1 MKKLGLLVV
10 AAMFS
15 AASFAQTTTPAT
27 TTSAATTPTE
37 KTQMKDLR
45 KEVRAYDN
53 KKAEAKAQIKKGNL
67 TAAQTDLAAAK
78 TDKADIKTD
87 AKTLKSEGVAHPV
100 KLATK
105 EVKKADVKKVEATK
119 ADLKTAKATEQTDV
133 KAGNITGAQA
143 AQAAA
148 AADKKDLKKDIHE
161 AKRDGV
167 KRHLH
172 KA

>member
-10 AAMFS
+10 AATFS

-27 TTSAATTPTE
+27 TTPTE

-45 KEVRAYDN
+45 KDVRAYDN

-105 EVKKADVKKVEATK
+105 EVKKADVKKVEVAKT
-119 ADLKTAKATEQTDV
+119 DLKTAKTTEQTDV

-148 AADKKDLKKDIHE
+148 KADKKDLRKDIRE

>member
-1 MKKLGLLVV
+1 MKKIGLLAFAV
-10 AAMFS
+10 MFS
-15 AASFAQTTTPAT
+15 AAAFAQTTTLAT
-27 TTSAATTPTE
+27 TTAATTTPTE
-37 KTQMKDLR
+37 KAQMKDLR
-45 KEVRAYDN
+45 KDVRAYDN
-53 KKAEAKAQIKKGNL
+53 KKAEAKAEIKKGNL
-67 TAAQTDLAAAK
+67 TAAQTDLAVAK

-105 EVKKADVKKVEATK
+105 EVKKADVKKVEVTK
-119 ADLKTAKATEQTDV
+119 TDLKAAKATEQADV

-148 AADKKDLKKDIHE
+148 ATDKKDLKKDIRE
-161 AKRDGV
+161 AHRDGV